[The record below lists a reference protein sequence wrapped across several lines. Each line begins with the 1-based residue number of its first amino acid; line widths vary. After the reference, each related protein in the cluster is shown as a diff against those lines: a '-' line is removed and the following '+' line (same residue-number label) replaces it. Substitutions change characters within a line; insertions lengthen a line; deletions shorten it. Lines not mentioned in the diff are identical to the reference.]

1 MTAVM
6 TVLACLLIAGC
17 AWQGWR
23 AGLLRR
29 VLELA
34 GALASFYFATAEAA
48 GLGALFTGWTRL
60 EGRARLYVG
69 WIVLFLLG
77 LLLTRL
83 VAALAAKA
91 LHVGIVGWVDRV
103 GGAVCGLLL
112 GLLLASALLHLAG
125 RMPGGEARR
134 ASFAANPV
142 TRAILVAAPALS
154 GTFRDLGGAPER
166 AWHGL
171 RDGARRAAGA
181 VDERLRPDT
190 ADSLAVRPAAR
201 PVARPGG

>member
-1 MTAVM
+1 MTTVM
-6 TVLACLLIAGC
+6 TVLALLLIVFS

-48 GLGALFTGWTRL
+48 GLGAALTGWTRT
-60 EGRARLYVG
+60 EGRARLYLG

-83 VAALAAKA
+83 VAALAARA

-103 GGAVCGLLL
+103 GGALCGLLI
-112 GLLLASALLHLAG
+112 GVLLASALLHLAG

-134 ASFAANPV
+134 AGFAANPV

-154 GTFRDLGGAPER
+154 GAFRDLGGAPER

-181 VDERLRPDT
+181 AAAAVDEQLHPGA
-190 ADSLAVRPAAR
+190 ADSVAATPAAR
-201 PVARPGG
+201 PGG

>member
-6 TVLACLLIAGC
+6 TVLALLLIAGC

-34 GALASFYFATAEAA
+34 GAVASFYFATAEAA
-48 GLGALFTGWTRL
+48 GLGALLTGWTRF

-91 LHVGIVGWVDRV
+91 LQFGIVGWVDRL
-103 GGAVCGLLL
+103 GGAVCGLLI

-134 ASFAANPV
+134 AGFAANPV

-154 GTFRDLGGAPER
+154 GSFRDLGGAPER

-181 VDERLRPDT
+181 AAEAVDERLRPDV
-190 ADSLAVRPAAR
+190 ADSLAAPPAAR
-201 PVARPGG
+201 PGG